1 MVSVFGIELTD
12 SFITSYL
19 ISLGSF
25 NYDNYGANDSK
36 VYLWIYF
43 IFSTALTQ
51 IIFFNMLVTV
61 MATTYSDVMEN
72 CDRQKLISETMI
84 LAKLSNILPVGNSR
98 LKEKRYIYVAKR
110 NPDVKDTNSKSNP
123 VLSKR
128 SLDFGF

>member
-1 MVSVFGIELTD
+1 
-12 SFITSYL
+12 
-19 ISLGSF
+19 
-25 NYDNYGANDSK
+25 
-36 VYLWIYF
+36 
-43 IFSTALTQ
+43 
-51 IIFFNMLVTV
+51 MLVTV

>member
-12 SFITSYL
+12 SFFTSYL

-25 NYDNYGANDSK
+25 KYDNYETNESK

-43 IFSTALTQ
+43 IFSTGLTQ

-84 LAKLSNILPVGNSR
+84 LARLSNILPVGNRR
-98 LKEKRYIYVAKR
+98 LKEKRYLYVAKR
-110 NPDVKDTNSKSNP
+110 NPDAKDFDNQSNP
-123 VLSKR
+123 IVSKR
-128 SLDFGF
+128 SMDIGF